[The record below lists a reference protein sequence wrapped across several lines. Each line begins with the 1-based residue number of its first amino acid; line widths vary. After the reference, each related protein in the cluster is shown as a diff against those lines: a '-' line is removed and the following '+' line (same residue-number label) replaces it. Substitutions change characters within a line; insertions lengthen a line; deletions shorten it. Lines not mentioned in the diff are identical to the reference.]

1 MIKKLLKKFNG
12 RFENHLPTVY
22 NSNSFLPTFS
32 LKDTTDGEV
41 FTIQIDSLAA
51 DPEMVLENVLHEKI
65 INKREQKIDSLI
77 NGTTSKKN
85 WSR

>member
-1 MIKKLLKKFNG
+1 MIKKLLKKYNG
-12 RFENHLPTVY
+12 RFENHRPTIY
-22 NSNSFLPTFS
+22 NPNSFLPTFS

-41 FTIQIDSLAA
+41 FTIQIDSFAA